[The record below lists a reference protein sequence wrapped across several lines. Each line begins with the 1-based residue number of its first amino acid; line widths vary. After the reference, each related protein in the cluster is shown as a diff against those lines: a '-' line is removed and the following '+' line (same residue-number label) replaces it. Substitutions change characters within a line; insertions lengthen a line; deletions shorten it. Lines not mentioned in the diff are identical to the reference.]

1 MFLEDYL
8 SDVNAAASALPIP
21 NALQRFT
28 QFVFDHAEA
37 IFDDDLICSQFSE
50 SDITCLRRSGFL
62 LPYMVSS
69 ESQYRLY
76 HPKVSTILFFL
87 FPCLLLQ
94 FGTFLSFVDSYR
106 GSLTK
111 AIRNTKFKEITFSN
125 LHLKISGLI
134 AKARV
139 SELIRSQMRAC
150 DVKYM
155 LQDVIGAGIVE
166 CSVSARDEVYKIS
179 KS

>member
-1 MFLEDYL
+1 MLRNEIQGIMFLEDYL

-76 HPKVSTILFFL
+76 HPKVSTILFFYFL
-87 FPCLLLQ
+87 AYFCSLERFYRLL
-94 FGTFLSFVDSYR
+94 
-106 GSLTK
+106 
-111 AIRNTKFKEITFSN
+111 I
-125 LHLKISGLI
+125 
-134 AKARV
+134 
-139 SELIRSQMRAC
+139 
-150 DVKYM
+150 
-155 LQDVIGAGIVE
+155 VIVG
-166 CSVSARDEVYKIS
+166 C
-179 KS
+179 